1 MTDKLKQNPQPEL
14 SEHDAE
20 LLSAYIDE
28 MLSADEAGEL
38 EARLLNDAFL
48 RDELVAM
55 RQTVIWMNALPT
67 LKAPRD
73 FTITA
78 QDVAP
83 AKATGRKVIPMQN
96 RNLWF
101 VASAAAILIV
111 LVGFGAVFS
120 LSPLS
125 SDSAMIASGDAPE
138 SIAFSATQSI
148 SSAGEAELQ
157 TFDIADNDTYDDTA
171 VFAADSESESGFAGE
186 SAEMDDSAIALS
198 NTVANSSNT
207 QAQAPV
213 SSDTSRSADGDEQAV
228 ALADIQTTATSL
240 VELLASTPTSQVT
253 EATLSI
259 GQGGGAM
266 SVSTVTALPVVA
278 DSAEEPETSLA
289 TGNIAES
296 SVSEIL
302 ADTGADARDEDE
314 APDAFTESD
323 GTVENEDVD
332 DTISTGIE
340 SRSIMNE
347 PSNLIQAVLN
357 AVRIYVE
364 SHRP

>member
-1 MTDKLKQNPQPEL
+1 MYCIDNMTDKLNHTPQPEL

-20 LLSAYIDE
+20 HLSAYIDE
-28 MLSADEAGEL
+28 MLSADEKNEL

-48 RDELVAM
+48 RDELTAM
-55 RQTVIWMNALPT
+55 RQTVAWMNALPT

-83 AKATGRKVIPMQN
+83 AKLTGRKVIPMQN

-111 LVGFGAVFS
+111 LVGFGAVIS
-120 LSPLS
+120 LSSLS
-125 SDSAMIASGDAPE
+125 SGGAMIASEPQ
-138 SIAFSATQSI
+138 SLAFSATQVI
-148 SSAGEAELQ
+148 SSGGEAELQ
-157 TFDIADNDTYDDTA
+157 TLDIADNDTYDDTA
-171 VFAADSESESGFAGE
+171 VFAADSEAGIDFAEE

-198 NTVANSSNT
+198 NTVTNSSNT

-213 SSDTSRSADGDEQAV
+213 ASDTSRSADGDEQAE
-228 ALADIQTTATSL
+228 LATNATATPF
-240 VELLASTPTSQVT
+240 A
-253 EATLSI
+253 I
-259 GQGGGAM
+259 GQGGGAAM

-323 GTVENEDVD
+323 GTVENEDAD

-340 SRSIMNE
+340 SRSSVNE

-357 AVRIYVE
+357 AMRIYVE